1 MNTKLTP
8 ASLALRSFAV
18 CLAICSGVVAL
29 FFYFGDASKAKDP
42 VRLGIMLFVLVTV
55 PVGNYFVLRRRHGNA
70 G

>member
-18 CLAICSGVVAL
+18 CVAICGGVVAL
-29 FFYFGDASKAKDP
+29 IFLFGDAAKAKDP
-42 VRLGIMLFVLVTV
+42 VRLGIMFFVLVVV
-55 PVGNYFVLRRRHGNA
+55 PVANYFRLRRRRGNA